1 MLRVGIVG
9 FSGRMG
15 QLITQNLAQESDL
28 KLSCIFTHQN
38 SPLISQEVFLTN
50 DWNIFLK
57 SCDCVIDFSN
67 HNATHQLL
75 KALLHS
81 PKPSVIGTT
90 GLQEEDK
97 SLLQEASKTS
107 AIVYA
112 TNTSQGI
119 ALLNQLAFLI
129 AQTLQDSDIEISE
142 FHHNKKKDSPSGTAM
157 TLAEFCAKGRGL
169 DLQSVRVS
177 GRDGNIGERSKN
189 EIGVMSFRG
198 GDIVGKHTVGFYCD
212 GEYLELTHNATNRNT
227 FAKGAIRAL
236 KWVAEQKSG
245 LYSMQDVLKF

>member
-1 MLRVGIVG
+1 MLRVGLVG

-15 QLITQNLAQESDL
+15 QLIAQNLSQESEL
-28 KLSCIFTHQN
+28 KLSCVFTHQN
-38 SPLISQEVFLTN
+38 PSLISQDIFSTN
-50 DWNIFLK
+50 DWNIFLQN
-57 SCDCVIDFSN
+57 CNCVIDFSN
-67 HNATHQLL
+67 HCGTHELL
-75 KALLHS
+75 KALLYS
-81 PKPSVIGTT
+81 PKPAVIGTT
-90 GLQEEDK
+90 GLQEEDRA
-97 SLLQEASKTS
+97 LLQEASKIS
-107 AIVYA
+107 PIVYA

-119 ALLNQLAFLI
+119 ALLNQLAFLLS
-129 AQTLQDSDIEISE
+129 QTLQDADIEISE

-177 GRDGNIGERSKN
+177 GRDGNIGERGKN

-198 GDIVGKHTVGFYCD
+198 GDIVGKHTVGFYCE

-236 KWVAEQKSG
+236 KWVVCQKSG
-245 LYSMQDVLKF
+245 LYSMQDVLKV